1 MCLIHIFAIEIIS
14 MLVRKVTF
22 FLLVILFPLLG
33 YAVDYT
39 VSDSLQWQGVRTIR
53 TEQGYDFQR
62 ISFRGAVFVSPASW
76 PQYEKLVAIH
86 SARVALKASL
96 RPVKVTPVSPD
107 EARWLTENHF
117 SDTLFRLSA
126 SVSVARKQPFA
137 FVRLVPIRWDPVA
150 GQFEKLLSFRVDI
163 SVKDLPAIAAKAKRQ
178 FVSRSVLATGN
189 WFKIRLSKTGI
200 YKLTYEDLKGMGF
213 PVDGN
218 PANIA
223 LYGNGG
229 GLLPEKNDAP
239 RPAGLTE
246 NPIEVVDGGDG
257 SFDPG
262 DYILFYGVGPVVWSY
277 DAATGTFHHQNN
289 YYDNYA
295 YYFLTKGTQPGL
307 RIQADSVSGNAD
319 VQVSS
324 FTDYAFHEL
333 DERNLGNTGRTWY
346 GEVYDFTTD
355 YTFDFNFPHIIK
367 NRKAW
372 LHAVFASH
380 APSSNR
386 FLIYTNGQLQ
396 KTLNMPITGSY
407 YDVGKGGS
415 TQFDFT
421 PQADKISV
429 RTVYQRNSP
438 SAVGYLDYIELNV
451 QRELIFDKGQMAFR
465 NIFASGKVARYRM
478 QSPGKVEIWDVS
490 HPLAPRK
497 VRLQQVS
504 GGVAFLAPISPYKAF
519 VAFDGTGFYA
529 PEFVGKVENQN
540 LHAVKNIDFLIVAY
554 PDFLDQ
560 AQRLADFHREKD
572 GMKVYVTTPRK
583 IYNEFS
589 SGAQDITAI
598 RDFVKHIYDGSS
610 PGEEL
615 RYLLL
620 FGDASFD
627 YKNRIPDNTNF
638 VPCWEAIPSLN
649 TISSVASDDYYG
661 YLDDGEGTGYS
672 DRVDI
677 GIGRFPVDTPEEAKE
692 AVDKT
697 IRYDTDTPKTM
708 GPWRNRLTFVA
719 DDGDYNRHLNDAETL
734 SRYLNANYPVYGLN
748 KLYLDAFPQVSTPS
762 GQRAPALNEAI
773 NASIDGGTLIFN
785 YSGHG
790 GDVGLGHER
799 FMTIA
804 DINSWNNKN
813 KLTVF
818 ITATC
823 EFTRYDNPERVSA
836 GELVFLNPNG
846 GAVAL
851 FTTTRATYASANLA
865 LNMAIFKHNMFEK
878 TDGNYPCFGDV
889 IRHSKV
895 LGGNNDKKFVLIGDP
910 ALKLAYPKDHVKTT
924 FINAKAVV
932 EGKPDTLRALSKVRI
947 QGEVTD
953 ENGQKMKS
961 YNGIIFSTVFDKKSA
976 ITTLGTDPD
985 SRVTTFYVWNS
996 ILFKG
1001 EAAVRNGDFDF
1012 SFVVPKDIAY
1022 KFGKGRIS
1030 YYFDNGTSDGH
1041 GYNENI
1047 VVGGYD
1053 NHALPDTTGPDIRL
1067 FMNDTTF
1074 APGDVTHADPVLF
1087 ARLSDQSG
1095 INTTGSG
1102 IGHDIVATLDDDP
1115 AQSYNLNAYYVADEG
1130 DFTKGT
1136 VRFQLKGL
1144 SSGRHVI
1151 RLKAWDLYNNSSVA
1165 ELPFV
1170 VEPAS
1175 QLVIDNLL
1183 NIPNPVTDA
1192 TDFVFEHNQAG
1203 KLLKVRID
1211 IYKLDGQRVK
1221 TLREEITP
1229 GGFSS
1234 GRIHWNC
1241 TTDTGKKLGRGIYIY
1256 QAEVT
1261 APDGQ
1266 MKVLRNKLVFIK

>member
-1 MCLIHIFAIEIIS
+1 MR
-14 MLVRKVTF
+14 VRKATF
-22 FLLVILFPLLG
+22 FFFLILFPALS
-33 YAVDYT
+33 YAVDYSL
-39 VSDSLQWQGVRTIR
+39 SDSLQWQGVKSIR
-53 TEQGYDFQR
+53 TEEGYVFQR
-62 ISFRGAVFVSPASW
+62 ISFRGAVFVSPVSA
-76 PQYEKLVAIH
+76 PHYEKLVAIH
-86 SARVALKASL
+86 AAGVRLKATL
-96 RPVKVTPVSPD
+96 QPVKVTAVAPA
-107 EARWLTENHF
+107 EARWLSENHF
-117 SDTLFRLSA
+117 SDTAFRLKVSL
-126 SVSVARKQPFA
+126 SVARKQPFA
-137 FVRLVPIRWDPVA
+137 FVQLVPIRWNPQT
-150 GQFEKLLSFRVDI
+150 GQFEKLLSFRVNI
-163 SVKDLPAIAAKAKRQ
+163 SVNDLPANRFGTKQQ
-178 FVSRSVLATGN
+178 FISRSVLAAGD
-189 WFKIRLSKTGI
+189 WFKIRISKSGI
-200 YKLTYEDLKGMGF
+200 YKLTYEDLKSMGF
-213 PVDGN
+213 PVDGSD
-218 PANIA
+218 ANIA

-229 GLLPEKNDAP
+229 GTLPEKNNAP

-246 NPIEVVDGGDG
+246 NPIAVIDGGDG

-277 DAATGTFHHQNN
+277 NADDGTFHHQNN

-295 YYFLTKGTQPGL
+295 YYFLTKGSQPGL
-307 RIQADSVSGNAD
+307 RIQPDTVRGNAD
-319 VQVSS
+319 VQVDS
-324 FTDYAFHEL
+324 FTDFAFHEK

-346 GEVYDFTTD
+346 GEVYDFNTD
-355 YTFDFNFPHIIK
+355 YSFDFDFPHVVK
-367 NRKAW
+367 NGKAW
-372 LHAVFASH
+372 LRAVFASK
-380 APSSNR
+380 APSANR

-396 KTLNMPITGSY
+396 KTLNMPITGNSY

-421 PQADKISV
+421 PQAEKITV
-429 RTVYQRNSP
+429 RTVYQRNAS

-451 QRELIFDKGQMAFR
+451 QRRLIFDGGQLTFR
-465 NIFASGKVARYRM
+465 NVFSSGNVAQYRL
-478 QSPGKVEIWDVS
+478 QTATPVEIWDVS
-490 HPLAPRK
+490 HPLAPQK
-497 VRLQQVS
+497 VKLQQVS
-504 GGVAFLAPISPYKAF
+504 GGVTFRTAVAPFKAF
-519 VAFDGTGFYA
+519 VAFDGTDFYT
-529 PEFVGKVENQN
+529 PEFVEKVENQD
-540 LHAVKNIDFLIVAY
+540 LHAVKNIDYLIVAY

-560 AQRLADFHREKD
+560 ARRLADFHRQKD
-572 GMKVYVTTPRK
+572 GMKVYVTTPQK

-598 RDFVKHIYDGSS
+598 RDFVKHIYDGSG
-610 PGEEL
+610 PGQEL

-627 YKNRIPDNTNF
+627 YKDRIPDNTNF
-638 VPCWEAIPSLN
+638 VPCWEAVPSLN

-697 IRYDTDTPKTM
+697 IRYDTDTPQTM

-734 SRYLNANYPVYGLN
+734 TGYLNSNYPVYGVN
-748 KLYLDAFPQVSTPS
+748 KLYLDAFPQISTPS

-773 NASIDGGTLIFN
+773 NASIDAGTLLFN

-813 KLTVF
+813 RLTVF

-836 GELVFLNPNG
+836 GELVFMNPEG

-865 LNMAIFKHNMFEK
+865 LNMAIFKHNMFEEV
-878 TDGNYPCFGDV
+878 DGNYPCFGDV

-910 ALKLAYPKDHVKTT
+910 ALKLAYPKDHAKTT

-932 EGKPDTLRALSKVRI
+932 EGRPDTLKALSKVRI

-953 ENGQKMKS
+953 ATGQKLTD
-961 YNGIIFSTVFDKKSA
+961 YNGTIFSTVFDKKSA
-976 ITTLGTDPD
+976 VTTLRTDPD
-985 SRVTTFYVWNS
+985 SRKVTFYMWNS

-1001 EAAVRNGDFDF
+1001 EAAIRNGDFDF

-1030 YYFDNGTSDGH
+1030 YYFDNGKTDGH
-1041 GYNENI
+1041 GYSENI

-1053 NHALPDTTGPDIRL
+1053 NHAPSDTSGPVIRL

-1074 APGDVTHADPVLF
+1074 SPGEVTHADPVLF

-1095 INTTGSG
+1095 INTTGNG

-1115 AQSYNLNAYYVADEG
+1115 SQSFNLNAYYVADEG

-1144 SSGRHVI
+1144 SAGQHVI
-1151 RLKAWDLYNNSSVA
+1151 RLKAWDLYNNSSTA

-1183 NIPNPVTDA
+1183 NIPNPVTQA

-1211 IYKLDGQRVK
+1211 IYKLDGRRVK
-1221 TLREEITP
+1221 TLQEEITP
-1229 GGFSS
+1229 AGFSS

-1241 TTDTGKKLGRGIYIY
+1241 TSDTGQKLGRGIYIY
-1256 QAEVT
+1256 QARVT

-1266 MKVLRNKLVFIK
+1266 TKVLRNKLVFMK